1 MLALLS
7 VLAAAVVVGGR
18 TDIALAGNLADA
30 ARAQAL
36 ADGAVRRVAL
46 ALADQARQRRSRR
59 DEDEVAD
66 EAPLDT
72 TLTLDILIEK
82 NLQWPVDA
90 TPVALEV
97 GDETV
102 IVEAQDEGGL
112 IDVGTASE
120 ALVAGLFRAVGVEA
134 FHYRAAGLPEPT
146 NQPFQAP
153 EEVLAVLGMS
163 HELYLLIA
171 PAITVYSK
179 RPGIDPA
186 VAPPLALSA
195 LDDYVPTESPT
206 DRATIRSG
214 DPTDPQLL
222 DVDRNTRRSR
232 GRVFRIRATAT
243 LASGAEFIR
252 EAVIRLGGR
261 GAPYTVVR
269 WRRGLGA
276 ADPS

>member
-1 MLALLS
+1 M
-7 VLAAAVVVGGR
+7 
-18 TDIALAGNLADA
+18 
-30 ARAQAL
+30 
-36 ADGAVRRVAL
+36 
-46 ALADQARQRRSRR
+46 
-59 DEDEVAD
+59 
-66 EAPLDT
+66 
-72 TLTLDILIEK
+72 
-82 NLQWPVDA
+82 
-90 TPVALEV
+90 
-97 GDETV
+97 
-102 IVEAQDEGGL
+102 
-112 IDVGTASE
+112 
-120 ALVAGLFRAVGVEA
+120 
-134 FHYRAAGLPEPT
+134 PEPT